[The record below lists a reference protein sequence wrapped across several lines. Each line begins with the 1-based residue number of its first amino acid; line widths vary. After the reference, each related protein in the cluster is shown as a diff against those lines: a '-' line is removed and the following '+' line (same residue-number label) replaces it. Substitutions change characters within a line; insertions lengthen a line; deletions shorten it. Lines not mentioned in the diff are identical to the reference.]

1 MLSPFV
7 PTPVEPEEKVIF
19 GFAERV
25 SRARLQGS
33 TGARAYNL
41 VKARLLLRALVLAVN
56 FICHHLWQACV
67 QLSRALIPDG
77 TFGRRSALINSGAYQ
92 LVLAG

>member
-41 VKARLLLRALVLAVN
+41 IEARLLLRAVVLALN

-67 QLSRALIPDG
+67 QLSRARILDG
-77 TFGRRSALINSGAYQ
+77 TLGRRRPFMNSGAYQ
-92 LVLAG
+92 PVLVG